1 MHDYGRTGR
10 YDTDDIDSVVVPRR
24 GQTGLVIIVAAVVA
38 AGTMLGL
45 QVGVTRWGKGNASV
59 PVLVGLSEVEAR
71 GAAEGQHLV
80 FVVAGRMPDAVVA
93 RGGVA
98 EQTPLAGTSVAR
110 GTVVRVKISSGL
122 PGASSDRPHVQPLG
136 PAPDP
141 RRVPPA
147 PVAPPAPP
155 AKVAPPAPP
164 AKVAPSAP
172 PVPRGPT
179 VAVPKVVGMRLQL
192 ATSRLQAAGLTVGS
206 LSYEADEDHMESFVL
221 RQTPPAGGNAPRG
234 SAVDLVVNK
243 LE

>member
-155 AKVAPPAPP
+155 AKVAP
-164 AKVAPSAP
+164 SAP

-221 RQTPPAGGNAPRG
+221 RQTPPAGSSAPRG
-234 SAVDLVVNK
+234 SAVDLVINK